1 LGETI
6 LIHEFHSLPW
16 AYLSFSH
23 GRRGEE
29 HSFILKPASSE
40 KDSKVHKKRLSPSCG
55 LHLVPNTVEGRSALN
70 ADQHAIMVSCR
81 CNYTAIHYFCGLLR
95 HLNYLKCLFIY
106 FHQPFVS
113 CFVLNVDSRLF
124 FKQPT
129 SWRPN
134 ISRDLLISVA
144 SEMSGQSSV
153 PNGKVSQLP
162 VQVVLLL
169 HFFHCVENVFFSS
182 SFEAV
187 VKFPR
192 F

>member
-1 LGETI
+1 M
-6 LIHEFHSLPW
+6 LISM
-16 AYLSFSH
+16 
-23 GRRGEE
+23 
-29 HSFILKPASSE
+29 
-40 KDSKVHKKRLSPSCG
+40 
-55 LHLVPNTVEGRSALN
+55 
-70 ADQHAIMVSCR
+70 QSCR
-81 CNYTAIHYFCGLLR
+81 CNYTAIHYFCGLLH

-144 SEMSGQSSV
+144 SEMSGQSSG

-169 HFFHCVENVFFSS
+169 HFFHCVENVFFFS